1 MSSFYMGFYYRA
13 NLYAT
18 VGMLGRIINWLTARE
33 TTRIRIGI
41 RLGFRVNESRG
52 EKKWTEFSKKKN
64 ELEQIVS

>member
-18 VGMLGRIINWLTARE
+18 VGMLGLIINWLTARE